1 MTATRSLRSRGL
13 DVYYIHL
20 GAEPVSV
27 GTPPTL
33 NKGSG
38 SLSGGM
44 ADGMPDCQR
53 HRHVRNDWLSSHRIQ
68 NTCTTA
74 HPTIAPTPTKEINIS
89 VRRATLTGR
98 VTASCLVGGL
108 GLLPVLR
115 PSDSVKTIESRF
127 VS

>member
-1 MTATRSLRSRGL
+1 MFIISIS
-13 DVYYIHL
+13 VQ
-20 GAEPVSV
+20 PVSV

-44 ADGMPDCQR
+44 ADGMSDCQR